1 MKNRM
6 FFPVNTR
13 FTSKNAPV
21 RTQSVSGLRRHTL
34 LQTGKYSSRQKEA
47 NRAAMTFPVSPLFI
61 AIFPARK
68 LRAVSIK
75 TKGENP

>member
-34 LQTGKYSSRQKEA
+34 LQKGK
-47 NRAAMTFPVSPLFI
+47 
-61 AIFPARK
+61 
-68 LRAVSIK
+68 
-75 TKGENP
+75 